1 MAQGGSRLAP
11 SHVRAPRRAATPS
24 PQCSR
29 AAAPPRRHAAT
40 PHGAIGG
47 PLSICYHDGRREAI
61 VSRGLFDTSF
71 ELAVPHSNWSFV
83 ITSFLDLGVS
93 ADINA
98 RLEKLGITSPLPIQS
113 ATIPDALAGR
123 DICGKAPTGS
133 GKTLAFGMPIVAHM
147 AQSRPRRPRALI
159 LVPTRELASQV
170 HAVLGSLLGRESQ
183 RVVSIFGG
191 TGYRDQVR
199 ALHKGVNVVVACPG
213 RLEDLIERGDVSL
226 EDVTTVVLD
235 EADRMSDMGFL
246 PAVRRLLDQT
256 SPNRQVLLFSATIG
270 REVESII
277 RNYQHDP
284 VRVAIET
291 AEEEKGDVVH
301 HFWQVDRADRVA
313 ITAKLVAQHGRAFV
327 FCRTKRGADRV
338 VRQLQ
343 AQGVRAVPMHGDRT
357 QGQRERA
364 LDSFAKGKADALVAT
379 DVVARGIHVDDLPC
393 VVHFDPPADHTDYV
407 HRSGRTGRAGRT
419 GTVVSLVTD
428 EQRKEIAGFQRALGM
443 EQGVL
448 APFSSPVPVAPSA
461 PKQPKQ
467 SATSSEPKQA
477 PTPSEPKQAR
487 QPRHH
492 EVRSSKQSDTKR
504 KDTRGP
510 STMTGTV
517 KFFNGAR
524 GYGFLAREGGDDLFV
539 HHSQI
544 QGAERQGLS
553 EGLTVEFTIAPGRK
567 GEEARN
573 VRVVAA

>member
-1 MAQGGSRLAP
+1 
-11 SHVRAPRRAATPS
+11 
-24 PQCSR
+24 
-29 AAAPPRRHAAT
+29 
-40 PHGAIGG
+40 
-47 PLSICYHDGRREAI
+47 
-61 VSRGLFDTSF
+61 
-71 ELAVPHSNWSFV
+71 
-83 ITSFLDLGVS
+83 VS

-98 RLEKLGITSPLPIQS
+98 RLHKLGITSPLPIQT
-113 ATIPDALAGR
+113 ATIPAALAGR

-133 GKTLAFGMPIVAHM
+133 GKTLAFGMPIVANM

-170 HAVLGSLLGRESQ
+170 HAVLASLLGRDGQ

-191 TGYRDQVR
+191 TGYRDQCR

-213 RLEDLIERGDVSL
+213 RLEDLIERGDVML
-226 EDVTTVVLD
+226 DDVTTVVLD

-256 SPNRQVLLFSATIG
+256 SANRQVLLFSATIG
-270 REVESII
+270 REVEGII
-277 RNYQHDP
+277 RSYQHDP

-291 AEEEKGDVVH
+291 AEEEKGDVTH
-301 HFWQVDRADRVA
+301 HFWRVDRADRVA
-313 ITAKLVAQHGRAFV
+313 ITAKLVSQHGRAFV

-428 EQRKEIAGFQRALGM
+428 EQRKEIQGVQRALGM
-443 EQGVL
+443 EQGLL
-448 APFSSPVPVAPSA
+448 APFSTPMPTLSAVAPRA
-461 PKQPKQ
+461 GT
-467 SATSSEPKQA
+467 A
-477 PTPSEPKQAR
+477 
-487 QPRHH
+487 
-492 EVRSSKQSDTKR
+492 
-504 KDTRGP
+504 

-524 GYGFLAREGGDDLFV
+524 GYGFLARDGGDDLFV

-544 QGAERQGLS
+544 EGEERQGLA
-553 EGLTVEFTIAPGRK
+553 EGLTVEFTVAPGRK

-573 VRVVAA
+573 VRVIAA

>member
-1 MAQGGSRLAP
+1 
-11 SHVRAPRRAATPS
+11 
-24 PQCSR
+24 
-29 AAAPPRRHAAT
+29 
-40 PHGAIGG
+40 
-47 PLSICYHDGRREAI
+47 
-61 VSRGLFDTSF
+61 
-71 ELAVPHSNWSFV
+71 
-83 ITSFLDLGVS
+83 
-93 ADINA
+93 
-98 RLEKLGITSPLPIQS
+98 LEKLGITSPLPIQT
-113 ATIPDALAGR
+113 ATIPAALAGR

-133 GKTLAFGMPIVAHM
+133 GKTLAFGMPIVANM
-147 AQSRPRRPRALI
+147 TQSRPRRPRALI

-213 RLEDLIERGDVSL
+213 RLEDLIERGDVML
-226 EDVTTVVLD
+226 DDVTTVVLD

-256 SPNRQVLLFSATIG
+256 SPNRQLLLFSATIG
-270 REVESII
+270 REVEAII
-277 RNYQHDP
+277 RSYQHDP
-284 VRVAIET
+284 VRVNIET
-291 AEEEKGDVVH
+291 AEEEKGDVIH
-301 HFWQVDRADRVA
+301 HFWKVDRADRVA
-313 ITAKLVAQHGRAFV
+313 ITAKLVSQHGQAFV

-364 LDSFAKGKADALVAT
+364 LDSFSKGKADALVAT

-428 EQRKEIAGFQRALGM
+428 EQRKEVQGVQRALGM
-443 EQGVL
+443 EQGLL
-448 APFSSPVPVAPSA
+448 APFSSPTPVPVSVSVSQSSPTDKSETPNRAETDSRAETRDRNRVRGHTQTQTQIPTQGHTQKQKQKGGAP
-461 PKQPKQ
+461 
-467 SATSSEPKQA
+467 
-477 PTPSEPKQAR
+477 
-487 QPRHH
+487 
-492 EVRSSKQSDTKR
+492 
-504 KDTRGP
+504 
-510 STMTGTV
+510 TMTGTV

-524 GYGFLAREGGDDLFV
+524 GYGFLARDGGDDLFV

-544 QGAERQGLS
+544 EGDERQGLA
-553 EGLTVEFTIAPGRK
+553 EGLKVEFTIAPGRK

>member
-1 MAQGGSRLAP
+1 L
-11 SHVRAPRRAATPS
+11 SHRSAGPVRNFIRV
-24 PQCSR
+24 
-29 AAAPPRRHAAT
+29 
-40 PHGAIGG
+40 
-47 PLSICYHDGRREAI
+47 GR
-61 VSRGLFDTSF
+61 SSLD
-71 ELAVPHSNWSFV
+71 WSF
-83 ITSFLDLGVS
+83 IISSFTALGVS

-98 RLEKLGITSPLPIQS
+98 RLEKLGITSPLPIQT
-113 ATIPDALAGR
+113 ATIPAALAGR

-133 GKTLAFGMPIVAHM
+133 GKTLAFGMPIVANM
-147 AQSRPRRPRALI
+147 TQSRPRRPRALI

-183 RVVSIFGG
+183 RVASIFGG

-213 RLEDLIERGDVSL
+213 RLEDLIERGDVML
-226 EDVTTVVLD
+226 DDVTTVVLD

-256 SPNRQVLLFSATIG
+256 SPDRQLLLFSATIG
-270 REVESII
+270 REVEAII
-277 RNYQHDP
+277 RSYQHDP
-284 VRVAIET
+284 VRVNIET
-291 AEEEKGDVVH
+291 AEEEKGDVIH
-301 HFWQVDRADRVA
+301 HFWKVDRADRVA
-313 ITAKLVAQHGRAFV
+313 ITAKLVSQHGQAFV

-364 LDSFAKGKADALVAT
+364 LDSFSKGRADALVAT

-428 EQRKEIAGFQRALGM
+428 EQRKDVQGVQRALGM
-443 EQGVL
+443 EQGLL
-448 APFSSPVPVAPSA
+448 APFSSPIAAPAPVPMSAPVPVPQS
-461 PKQPKQ
+461 
-467 SATSSEPKQA
+467 SATHKSENENRAQTQNRAQKQNRTQTPTVTQGHTQKQKQKGGA
-477 PTPSEPKQAR
+477 P
-487 QPRHH
+487 
-492 EVRSSKQSDTKR
+492 
-504 KDTRGP
+504 
-510 STMTGTV
+510 TMTGTV

-524 GYGFLAREGGDDLFV
+524 GYGFLARDGGEDLFV

-544 QGAERQGLS
+544 EGDERQGLA

>member
-1 MAQGGSRLAP
+1 MGVAAEPSFSGARSKLHSSRPFITRLEFLI
-11 SHVRAPRRAATPS
+11 S
-24 PQCSR
+24 
-29 AAAPPRRHAAT
+29 
-40 PHGAIGG
+40 
-47 PLSICYHDGRREAI
+47 
-61 VSRGLFDTSF
+61 SF
-71 ELAVPHSNWSFV
+71 
-83 ITSFLDLGVS
+83 IDLGVP
-93 ADINA
+93 AAINA
-98 RLEKLGITSPLPIQS
+98 RLDSLGITTPLPIQT
-113 ATIPDALAGR
+113 ATIPAALAGR

-133 GKTLAFGMPIVAHM
+133 GKTLAFGMPIAANM
-147 AQSRPRRPRALI
+147 TQSRPRRPKALI

-170 HAVLGSLLGRESQ
+170 HAVLGTLLGRESQ

-213 RLEDLIERGDVSL
+213 RLEDLIERGDVL
-226 EDVTTVVLD
+226 LDDVTTVVLD

-256 SPNRQVLLFSATIG
+256 SPDRQLLLFSATIG
-270 REVESII
+270 REVEAII
-277 RNYQHDP
+277 RSYQHDP
-284 VRVAIET
+284 VRVNIET
-291 AEEEKGDVVH
+291 AEEEKSDVTH
-301 HFWQVDRADRVA
+301 HFWKVDRADRVA
-313 ITAKLVAQHGRAFV
+313 ITAKLVSQHGQAFV

-364 LDSFAKGKADALVAT
+364 LDSFSKGKADALVAT

-419 GTVVSLVTD
+419 GTVVTLVTD
-428 EQRKEIAGFQRALGM
+428 EQRKEIAGVQRALGM
-443 EQGVL
+443 EQGL
-448 APFSSPVPVAPSA
+448 FAPFSSP
-461 PKQPKQ
+461 
-467 SATSSEPKQA
+467 
-477 PTPSEPKQAR
+477 TPP
-487 QPRHH
+487 PRPIRPAS
-492 EVRSSKQSDTKR
+492 VTASTQKDAAGTK
-504 KDTRGP
+504 DRGA

-524 GYGFLAREGGDDLFV
+524 GYGFLAREGGEDVFV

-544 QGAERQGLS
+544 EGDERQGLA
-553 EGLTVEFTIAPGRK
+553 EGLTVEFNVAPGRK

>member
-1 MAQGGSRLAP
+1 
-11 SHVRAPRRAATPS
+11 
-24 PQCSR
+24 
-29 AAAPPRRHAAT
+29 
-40 PHGAIGG
+40 
-47 PLSICYHDGRREAI
+47 
-61 VSRGLFDTSF
+61 
-71 ELAVPHSNWSFV
+71 
-83 ITSFLDLGVS
+83 
-93 ADINA
+93 
-98 RLEKLGITSPLPIQS
+98 
-113 ATIPDALAGR
+113 
-123 DICGKAPTGS
+123 
-133 GKTLAFGMPIVAHM
+133 MPIVANM
-147 AQSRPRRPRALI
+147 TQSRPRRPRALI

-213 RLEDLIERGDVSL
+213 RLEDLIERGDVML
-226 EDVTTVVLD
+226 DDVTTVVLD

-256 SPNRQVLLFSATIG
+256 SPDRQLLLFSATIG
-270 REVESII
+270 REVEAII
-277 RNYQHDP
+277 RSYQHDP
-284 VRVAIET
+284 VRVNIET
-291 AEEEKGDVVH
+291 AEEEKGDVTH
-301 HFWQVDRADRVA
+301 HFWKVDRADRVA
-313 ITAKLVAQHGRAFV
+313 ITAKLVAQHGQAFV

-364 LDSFAKGKADALVAT
+364 LDSFSKGKADALVAT

-428 EQRKEIAGFQRALGM
+428 EQRKEVQGVQRALGM
-443 EQGVL
+443 EQGLL
-448 APFSSPVPVAPSA
+448 APFSSPMPGPVSVRPIQTETQNRTEPQHRTQVHAQTQSRSPHSQS
-461 PKQPKQ
+461 PTRSHTQKQKNKG
-467 SATSSEPKQA
+467 AA
-477 PTPSEPKQAR
+477 
-487 QPRHH
+487 
-492 EVRSSKQSDTKR
+492 
-504 KDTRGP
+504 

-524 GYGFLAREGGDDLFV
+524 GYGFLARDGGDDLFV

-544 QGAERQGLS
+544 EGDERQGLA

>member
-1 MAQGGSRLAP
+1 M
-11 SHVRAPRRAATPS
+11 
-24 PQCSR
+24 
-29 AAAPPRRHAAT
+29 
-40 PHGAIGG
+40 
-47 PLSICYHDGRREAI
+47 
-61 VSRGLFDTSF
+61 
-71 ELAVPHSNWSFV
+71 
-83 ITSFLDLGVS
+83 
-93 ADINA
+93 
-98 RLEKLGITSPLPIQS
+98 
-113 ATIPDALAGR
+113 
-123 DICGKAPTGS
+123 
-133 GKTLAFGMPIVAHM
+133 
-147 AQSRPRRPRALI
+147 
-159 LVPTRELASQV
+159 
-170 HAVLGSLLGRESQ
+170 HAVLGSLLGREGQ

-191 TGYRDQVR
+191 TGYRDQIR

-213 RLEDLIERGDVSL
+213 RLEDLIERGDVML
-226 EDVTTVVLD
+226 DDVTTVVLD

-256 SPNRQVLLFSATIG
+256 SPSRQLLLFSATIG
-270 REVESII
+270 REVEAII

-284 VRVAIET
+284 VRVNIET
-291 AEEEKGDVVH
+291 AEEEKGDVIH
-301 HFWQVDRADRVA
+301 HFWKVDRADRVA
-313 ITAKLVAQHGRAFV
+313 ITAKLVAQHGQAFV

-364 LDSFAKGKADALVAT
+364 LDSFSKGKADALVAT

-428 EQRKEIAGFQRALGM
+428 EQRKEVQGMQRGLGI
-443 EQGVL
+443 EQGLL
-448 APFSSPVPVAPSA
+448 APFSSPMPMPVSSRPIQTETQHRPDAQHRTEAQHRSHAQTRSRGTHSPS
-461 PKQPKQ
+461 PTRSHTQKQKQ
-467 SATSSEPKQA
+467 KG
-477 PTPSEPKQAR
+477 
-487 QPRHH
+487 
-492 EVRSSKQSDTKR
+492 
-504 KDTRGP
+504 GP

-524 GYGFLAREGGDDLFV
+524 GYGFLARDGGDGLFV

-544 QGAERQGLS
+544 EGDERQGLA

-573 VRVVAA
+573 VRVWQPEPRAPLCSSGRRKHLLLTAKYRSWVGKLDASRSPVSRERNV

>member
-1 MAQGGSRLAP
+1 L
-11 SHVRAPRRAATPS
+11 SHRSAGPVRNFIRV
-24 PQCSR
+24 
-29 AAAPPRRHAAT
+29 
-40 PHGAIGG
+40 
-47 PLSICYHDGRREAI
+47 GR
-61 VSRGLFDTSF
+61 SSLD
-71 ELAVPHSNWSFV
+71 WSF
-83 ITSFLDLGVS
+83 IISSFTALGVS

-98 RLEKLGITSPLPIQS
+98 RLEKLGITSPLPIQT
-113 ATIPDALAGR
+113 ATIPAALAGR

-133 GKTLAFGMPIVAHM
+133 GKTLAFGMPIVANM
-147 AQSRPRRPRALI
+147 TQSRPRRPRALI

-213 RLEDLIERGDVSL
+213 RLEDLIERGDVML
-226 EDVTTVVLD
+226 DDVTTVVLD

-256 SPNRQVLLFSATIG
+256 SPNRQLMLFSATIG
-270 REVESII
+270 REVEAII
-277 RNYQHDP
+277 RSYQHDP
-284 VRVAIET
+284 VRVNIET
-291 AEEEKGDVVH
+291 AEEEKGDVIH
-301 HFWQVDRADRVA
+301 HFWKVDRADRVA
-313 ITAKLVAQHGRAFV
+313 ITAKLVSQHGQAFV

-364 LDSFAKGKADALVAT
+364 LDSFSKGRADALVAT

-428 EQRKEIAGFQRALGM
+428 EQRKDVQGVQRALGM
-443 EQGVL
+443 EQGLL
-448 APFSSPVPVAPSA
+448 APFSSPMPAPVAVSA
-461 PKQPKQ
+461 PVSESVTRSSLPD
-467 SATSSEPKQA
+467 SSETQNRAQTPNRAQKQNRTEA
-477 PTPSEPKQAR
+477 QNHTGSQNRIETQSRNRDQGHTQTRTHTPSQGRTATQGHSQGHTQKQ
-487 QPRHH
+487 
-492 EVRSSKQSDTKR
+492 KQK
-504 KDTRGP
+504 GGAP
-510 STMTGTV
+510 TMTGTV

-524 GYGFLAREGGDDLFV
+524 GYGFLARDGGDDLFV

-544 QGAERQGLS
+544 EGDERQGLA

>member
-1 MAQGGSRLAP
+1 M
-11 SHVRAPRRAATPS
+11 
-24 PQCSR
+24 
-29 AAAPPRRHAAT
+29 
-40 PHGAIGG
+40 
-47 PLSICYHDGRREAI
+47 
-61 VSRGLFDTSF
+61 
-71 ELAVPHSNWSFV
+71 
-83 ITSFLDLGVS
+83 
-93 ADINA
+93 
-98 RLEKLGITSPLPIQS
+98 
-113 ATIPDALAGR
+113 
-123 DICGKAPTGS
+123 
-133 GKTLAFGMPIVAHM
+133 
-147 AQSRPRRPRALI
+147 
-159 LVPTRELASQV
+159 

-213 RLEDLIERGDVSL
+213 RLEDLIERGDVML
-226 EDVTTVVLD
+226 DDVTTVVLD

-246 PAVRRLLDQT
+246 PAVRRILDQT
-256 SPNRQVLLFSATIG
+256 SPNRQLMLFSATIG
-270 REVESII
+270 REVEAII
-277 RNYQHDP
+277 RSYQHDP
-284 VRVAIET
+284 VRVNIET
-291 AEEEKGDVVH
+291 AEEEKGDVTH
-301 HFWQVDRADRVA
+301 HFWKVDRADRVA
-313 ITAKLVAQHGRAFV
+313 ITAKLVSQHGQAFV

-364 LDSFAKGKADALVAT
+364 LDSFAKGRTDALVAT

-428 EQRKEIAGFQRALGM
+428 EQRKDVQGVQRALGM
-443 EQGVL
+443 EQGLL
-448 APFSSPVPVAPSA
+448 APFSSPMPAPVAVRTPVPASTPASTPQSYVTHKPETENRVQTQDRAQRQNRTETQNRTESQSRNRVQGHTRTQAA
-461 PKQPKQ
+461 PQGHTRTQAATQSHTQKQKQ
-467 SATSSEPKQA
+467 KGGA
-477 PTPSEPKQAR
+477 P
-487 QPRHH
+487 
-492 EVRSSKQSDTKR
+492 
-504 KDTRGP
+504 
-510 STMTGTV
+510 TMTGTV

-524 GYGFLAREGGDDLFV
+524 GYGFLARDGGDDLFV

-544 QGAERQGLS
+544 EGDERQGLA

>member
-1 MAQGGSRLAP
+1 M
-11 SHVRAPRRAATPS
+11 
-24 PQCSR
+24 
-29 AAAPPRRHAAT
+29 
-40 PHGAIGG
+40 
-47 PLSICYHDGRREAI
+47 
-61 VSRGLFDTSF
+61 
-71 ELAVPHSNWSFV
+71 
-83 ITSFLDLGVS
+83 S
-93 ADINA
+93 ADITA
-98 RLEKLGITSPLPIQS
+98 RLAQMGVTRPLPIQV
-113 ATIPDALAGR
+113 ATIPAALSGR

-133 GKTLAFGMPIVAHM
+133 GKTLAFAMPIVA
-147 AQSRPRRPRALI
+147 ALTPARPRRPRALI

-170 HAVLGSLLGRESQ
+170 HDVLGSLLGHERR

-191 TGYRDQVR
+191 TGYRDQCR

-213 RLEDLIERGDVSL
+213 RLEDLIERGDVRL
-226 EDVTTVVLD
+226 DDVTTVVLD

-246 PAVRRLLDQT
+246 PVVRRLLDQT
-256 SPNRQVLLFSATIG
+256 SPQRQVMLFSATIG
-270 REVESII
+270 REVEAII
-277 RNYQHDP
+277 RSYQHDP
-284 VRVAIET
+284 VRVNIE
-291 AEEEKGDVVH
+291 ADDDEKGDVVH
-301 HFWQVDRADRVA
+301 HFWKVDRAERVA
-313 ITAKLVAQHGRAFV
+313 ITAKIVAEHGQAFV

-364 LDSFAKGKADALVAT
+364 LDAFAKGRTDALVAT

-428 EQRKEIAGFQRALGM
+428 EQRRDTESVQRALGL
-443 EQGVL
+443 EPGFS
-448 APFSSPVPVAPSA
+448 APFSTPTALRPAPSKGPA
-461 PKQPKQ
+461 G
-467 SATSSEPKQA
+467 
-477 PTPSEPKQAR
+477 PT
-487 QPRHH
+487 
-492 EVRSSKQSDTKR
+492 
-504 KDTRGP
+504 
-510 STMTGTV
+510 TMTGTV

-524 GYGFLAREGGDDLFV
+524 GYGFVARAGGDDIFV

-544 QGAERQGLS
+544 EGDERRGLA